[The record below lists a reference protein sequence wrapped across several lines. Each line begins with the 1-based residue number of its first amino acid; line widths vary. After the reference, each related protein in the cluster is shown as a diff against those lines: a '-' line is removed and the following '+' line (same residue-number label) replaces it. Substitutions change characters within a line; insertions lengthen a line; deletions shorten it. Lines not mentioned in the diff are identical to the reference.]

1 MHGMQEVGGSN
12 PPGSIDFIDIQR
24 LNLLKLGVHVSI
36 TGKIYKSAE
45 RAAAFGCNTMQIFS
59 RSPRQ
64 WRKSEIAE
72 KDILRFRKKVKDLR
86 ISPVVIHIPYTL
98 NLASA
103 KRQFHKITIRDF
115 IADLIEAD
123 KLGADYL
130 ITHMGSYK
138 GSAEAGGVSRV
149 ANALQK
155 IFKETAGVKTTV
167 LLENTSG
174 SGSWL
179 GYDFSHQRLV
189 FNELNWTERL
199 GLCLDTAHAWAAGY
213 KINDALGFNGLLR
226 DIEAKVG
233 LGRLKVMHL
242 NDTEVEL
249 GSRLDRHADIG
260 QGKIGK
266 KGFAFIVNNPKLRNL
281 AFILETPKEDDTDDI
296 RNLKVI
302 RDLYKG

>member
-1 MHGMQEVGGSN
+1 L
-12 PPGSIDFIDIQR
+12 F
-24 LNLLKLGVHVSI
+24 KLGVHVSI
-36 TGKIYKSAE
+36 VGKIYKSPE

-72 KDILRFRKKVKDLR
+72 NDIRRFRKKVKDFR
-86 ISPVVIHIPYTL
+86 ISPVAIHIPYTL

-103 KRQFHKITIRDF
+103 KRKFHKITIRDF

-138 GSAEAGGVSRV
+138 GSTESGGVSRV
-149 ANALQK
+149 ANALKK
-155 IFKETAGVKTTV
+155 IFKETAGVKTVV

-179 GYDFSHQRLV
+179 GYDFSHQHFV
-189 FNELNWTERL
+189 FEELGWTNRL

-213 KINDALGFNGLLR
+213 KIDDAIGLNGLLR
-226 DIEAKVG
+226 DIEAKVS
-233 LGRLKVMHL
+233 LQRLKVIHL

-249 GSRLDRHADIG
+249 GSRLDRHFAIG
-260 QGKIGK
+260 EGKIGE
-266 KGFAFIVNNPKLRNL
+266 KGFGFIINHPKLKNIP
-281 AFILETPKEDDTDDI
+281 FILETPKKDDLDDR